1 MPVIERAV
9 RFGGR
14 WWKRSPMTIPRTG
27 QIECGYREVRVAE
40 SQTRELDALNR
51 ELAGIQD
58 ELLALS
64 DDAFAERFALQ
75 KRQDELREL
84 AGAFHQDWDSQR
96 STEELQAELNALRGQ
111 LKGIEDQK
119 INLAMFG
126 SGSKGAGPGS
136 SGLGGVSLNRGL
148 LEALGAN
155 RVHARIGVIKGILAD
170 RGIDSDE

>member
-1 MPVIERAV
+1 MAD
-9 RFGGR
+9 
-14 WWKRSPMTIPRTG
+14 
-27 QIECGYREVRVAE
+27 
-40 SQTRELDALNR
+40 SQTPELDALNR

-58 ELLALS
+58 ELFALA

-96 STEELQAELNALRGQ
+96 STEELQAELKALRGQ

-119 INLAMFG
+119 IDLTMQGGG
-126 SGSKGAGPGS
+126 SGRGGAHGS
-136 SGLGGVSLNRGL
+136 GWGGVSLNQGL
-148 LEALGAN
+148 LEAQGAN